1 MQHILTDKTDGTEK
15 AVKSEISIK
24 TGAGIS
30 SRRGDDLLLALSVAR
45 ISFLDFNHKIN
56 LLKNLDSPYNLAL
69 QLIEEIL
76 KIAGCAERK
85 CRAEWN
91 GQENLRMAKAE
102 AWQCERLGIKILF
115 YDDQEYPELLRQIA
129 DPPFALFVRGQ
140 AELLKGPCLSLV
152 GTRRLSQNGR
162 KATRLFAYEA
172 ARDGYNIV
180 SGLAAGADAYAHLGA
195 LDAFYDAFEKGE
207 LHGDLSDGV
216 LGRTIAVLPSAIDN
230 IVPYAN
236 KGLAAKILQCGGC
249 LVSEYAP
256 GMPTNKWQFV
266 ARNRIV
272 AGLSDATLVMEAPA
286 GSGALITADFALE
299 DGRELFFHEAAFGQA
314 ASQISEIVRSD
325 LEKSFAAGKV
335 SKYKMENTP
344 ERFLAAGAPVV
355 KDYKD
360 FCVAL
365 TEMPGQRSFP
375 PLQGE
380 LFT

>member
-1 MQHILTDKTDGTEK
+1 MQHILTDKTDGAEK
-15 AVKSEISIK
+15 TVKSEISTK
-24 TGAGIS
+24 AGSGIS
-30 SRRGDDLLLALSVAR
+30 SRGGDDLLLALSVAR
-45 ISFLDFNHKIN
+45 ISFLDFNQKIN

-76 KIAGCAERK
+76 KFAGCSDRK
-85 CRAEWN
+85 SRAEWN
-91 GQENLRMAKAE
+91 GSENLRMAKAE
-102 AWQCERLGIKILF
+102 LWQCQRLGIKILF
-115 YDDQEYPELLRQIA
+115 YDDEEYPEALLQIA
-129 DPPFALFVRGQ
+129 DPPFALFVRGD
-140 AELLKGPCLSLV
+140 ASLLGGRCISLV
-152 GTRRLSQNGR
+152 GTRRLSQQGR
-162 KATRLFAYEA
+162 EA
-172 ARDGYNIV
+172 AKSFAREASLDGCNIV
-180 SGLAAGADAYAHLGA
+180 SGLAAGADACAHLGA
-195 LDAFYDAFEKGE
+195 LESYYDSA
-207 LHGDLSDGV
+207 SDGAGGLFG

-236 KGLAAKILQCGGC
+236 KSLAAKILQCGGC

-272 AGLSDATLVMEAPA
+272 AGLSLATVVIEAPA

-299 DGRELFFHEAAFGQA
+299 DGRDLFFHEAAFGQA
-314 ASQISEIVRSD
+314 AAQISEIVRAD

-344 ERFLAAGAPVV
+344 EKFLSAGAPVI
-355 KDYKD
+355 KNYKD

-365 TEMPGQRSFP
+365 TEMPGERSLP

>member
-1 MQHILTDKTDGTEK
+1 MQHILTDKTDITERT
-15 AVKSEISIK
+15 VKSDVSLK
-24 TGAGIS
+24 AGLS
-30 SRRGDDLLLALSVAR
+30 SKSGGELLLALSVAR
-45 ISFLDFNHKIN
+45 ITFLDTIQKIN
-56 LLKNLDSPYNLAL
+56 LLKNLDSPYTLAL

-76 KIAGCAERK
+76 KFADCREGK
-85 CRAEWN
+85 GRAEWN

-102 AWQCERLGIKILF
+102 AWQCQRLGIKILF
-115 YDDQEYPELLRQIA
+115 YDDEEYPDLLRQIA
-129 DPPFALFVRGQ
+129 DPPFALFVRGN
-140 AELLKGPCLSLV
+140 ASLLNGPCLSIV
-152 GTRRLSQNGR
+152 GTRRLSQTGR
-162 KATRLFAYEA
+162 EA
-172 ARDGYNIV
+172 AKSFAKEAALDGYNVV
-180 SGLAAGADAYAHLGA
+180 SGLAGGADSYAHLGA
-195 LDAFYDAFEKGE
+195 LDAYYDTAFE
-207 LHGDLSDGV
+207 GDERLSG

-230 IVPYAN
+230 IVPYSN
-236 KGLAAKILQCGGC
+236 KKLAAQILQSGGC

-272 AGLSDATLVMEAPA
+272 AGLSEATVVIEAPA

-299 DGRELFFHEAAFGQA
+299 DGRDLFFHEAAFGQA
-314 ASQISEIVRSD
+314 ASKISEVVRAD
-325 LEKSFAAGKV
+325 LEKSFAAGRI

-344 ERFLAAGAPVV
+344 EKFLSAGAPVI

-365 TEMPGQRSFP
+365 TELPGVRSLP